1 MDKMQ
6 DFIVKNKQ
14 IFIGLEDAKRSW
26 KIAVRCDKML
36 IHQTILPMDK
46 QNLLSYIR
54 NKYPGCTVR
63 LLYETGFH
71 GFWLHDFLRGS
82 GILCDL
88 VPAHTVTEEKTNRVK
103 TDRRDARRLAQ
114 NLENRDYRRC
124 HVPDRE
130 RREDRQ
136 LSRTLEDVQINVVRT
151 RNQIWKM
158 LDFHGIAVPQEHK
171 VPTKTDLRNL
181 RSVEVPEKVREA
193 LRTYLDH
200 LEFLWQEQLRLRAQL
215 RLLTQKERYRTTYDI
230 IRSAPGIGWYT
241 AIRLVLELG
250 EDLHGRFP
258 SKAKIASFMGLTG
271 GEHSTGETVHKGSL
285 TGLGHKRSR
294 SWLVECAWGALRK
307 DPVLLEKYSRVYRNT
322 GNKKKAIVAVARK
335 LIGRILRC
343 VATGQPYAT
352 GLVATGCEV
361 E

>member
-26 KIAVRCDKML
+26 KIAVRSDKML

-46 QNLLSYIR
+46 QNLLRYIR
-54 NKYPGCTVR
+54 NKYPGCTVH

-71 GFWLHDFLRGS
+71 GFWLHDYLRS
-82 GILCDL
+82 AGILCDL

-136 LSRTLEDVQINVVRT
+136 LSRTLEDVGINIVRT

-158 LDFHGIAVPQEHK
+158 FDFHGIPVTRAHK
-171 VPTKTDLRNL
+171 IPTKADIRNL
-181 RSVEVPEKVREA
+181 RTMEVPENVREA
-193 LRTYLDH
+193 LMTYLDH
-200 LEFLWQEQLRLRAQL
+200 LEFLWKEQLRLRTHV
-215 RLLTQKERYRTTYDI
+215 RSLTRKERYRKTYDI
-230 IRSAPGIGWYT
+230 IRSAPGIGWFT

-250 EDLHGRFP
+250 EDLGGRFP
-258 SKAKIASFMGLTG
+258 SKAKIASFMGLIG

-294 SWLVECAWGALRK
+294 SWLVECAWKALRK
-307 DPVLLEKYSRVYRNT
+307 DPVLLGKFNDVHRNT

-343 VATGQPYAT
+343 VATNQPYT
-352 GLVATGCEV
+352 IGLVATGCEV